1 MKLLTIISLELN
13 NLYIYI
19 SSGIGILATR
29 VSGTRSS
36 LDRSLKNHQ
45 VI

>member
-13 NLYIYI
+13 NVYIC
-19 SSGIGILATR
+19 SGIGILATR
-29 VSGTRSS
+29 VSGTRTS